1 MWREYN
7 PNPVGRSVG
16 DCVVRALSAALD
28 IDWEQAFELLAE
40 AAFNM
45 GDMPSSNEVL
55 SAVLRMAG
63 FRKKALPN
71 TCPDCYTF
79 EDFAIDHPRGIFVL
93 GTGTHVATIR
103 DGILMDSWNSSERVP
118 KYFWY
123 KQERNY

>member
-103 DGILMDSWNSSERVP
+103 NGILMDSWNSSERVP
-118 KYFWY
+118 KFFWY
-123 KQERNY
+123 KQERKY